1 MKKKFAYVD
10 EKSKAYSNEVVGE
23 VTETFIKNPDF
34 ITGEKEITTMPTA
47 QLMETPVMELINE
60 VQQHFAKSDV
70 SSAAL
75 FNFGSNLEKGPFK
88 RKDVA
93 FIYKYTNTLMGVNI
107 TGENLLKYM
116 EWSADYYNQLMP
128 GDLTISFDENVR
140 GYNYDMFYGID
151 YKIDITKPKGKRI
164 IDAKINGKPVD
175 KKKVYKLAINNY
187 RFGTLLTLGLIKES
201 DMYYDSY
208 AELQDGGRVRDLIIK
223 YITEE
228 KNGKVTPVL
237 KNNWKIV
244 NYNFNNPLLEK
255 LKEKVISGEIKI
267 PASSDGRTLNVKS
280 IKESEVK

>member
-116 EWSADYYNQLMP
+116 EWSADYYN
-128 GDLTISFDENVR
+128 
-140 GYNYDMFYGID
+140 
-151 YKIDITKPKGKRI
+151 
-164 IDAKINGKPVD
+164 
-175 KKKVYKLAINNY
+175 
-187 RFGTLLTLGLIKES
+187 
-201 DMYYDSY
+201 
-208 AELQDGGRVRDLIIK
+208 
-223 YITEE
+223 
-228 KNGKVTPVL
+228 
-237 KNNWKIV
+237 
-244 NYNFNNPLLEK
+244 
-255 LKEKVISGEIKI
+255 
-267 PASSDGRTLNVKS
+267 
-280 IKESEVK
+280 